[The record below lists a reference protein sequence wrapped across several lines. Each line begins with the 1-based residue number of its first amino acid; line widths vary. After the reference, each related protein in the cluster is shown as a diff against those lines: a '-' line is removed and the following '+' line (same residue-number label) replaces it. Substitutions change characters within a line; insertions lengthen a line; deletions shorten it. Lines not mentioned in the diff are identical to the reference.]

1 MQRKTNQPKLVKLD
15 FTSQNITVSQLHKT
29 QRGRKNCFIKEKKE
43 KKNGQKLQQQAA
55 KKKNEYGKDLA
66 LICAS

>member
-29 QRGRKNCFIKEKKE
+29 QRGRKNSFIQEKREKKQTEAAAAGCQEE
-43 KKNGQKLQQQAA
+43 KRVW
-55 KKKNEYGKDLA
+55 
-66 LICAS
+66 